1 MPINQG
7 SNFNFVTLNP
17 YAFEDWGGVGQAPLN
32 STRGTY
38 AGPGG
43 TMNFRYPSTVTYTSS
58 AESGKRVFGM
68 HQKAPRS
75 MAIVNGTSVNGQLSQ
90 LQSSGCWFN
99 WLPTGNTQFRFQ
111 GDNTSYQSG
120 SPTYGSLPA
129 SPTNPPFVIVDF
141 FPASQIPGGNARG
154 TTIYM
159 YHGQNAQLLRQMSFA
174 SDTGQTWTVYHAGFD
189 GGGNISA
196 WDYEP
201 IAGGSNYQF
210 DQVTQF

>member
-1 MPINQG
+1 MPVNQG

-17 YAFEDWGGVGQAPLN
+17 YAFEDWGGVGQSPIN
-32 STRGTY
+32 QTRGTY

-43 TMNFRYPSTVTYTSS
+43 LMQFRYPSTVSYTSS
-58 AESGKRVFGM
+58 AASGKRVFGM
-68 HQKAPRS
+68 HAKAPRS
-75 MAIVNGTSVNGQLSQ
+75 MAIVDGTSVNGQLSQ

-111 GDNTSYQSG
+111 GDNTSYQTN
-120 SPTYGSLPA
+120 SPGYIYPA

-141 FPASQIPGGNARG
+141 YPTQVPGGNARG
-154 TTIYM
+154 VHIYL
-159 YHGQNAQLLRQMSFA
+159 YHGQNAQLITQRSFA
-174 SDTGQTWTVYHAGFD
+174 ADTSQTWRVYHAGFD
-189 GGGNISA
+189 GGSNVSA
-196 WDYEP
+196 WDFEP